1 MVWSATGRSRHR
13 LETHAQVSEDERR
26 RSGRPLVGVGAVL
39 LSDTLDRVLL
49 IQRGTEPALG
59 KWSVPGGLVER
70 GEPLREACRR
80 EVREE
85 TGLDV
90 QLEAQPIKL
99 LERAIRDEA
108 GHVAYHYLIIDFW
121 ARVPASTPQAGSDV
135 RQVKWVAV
143 DQVQQLDG
151 TASLVEVIWRALRVA
166 RGQSPETPLLE

>member
-1 MVWSATGRSRHR
+1 MT
-13 LETHAQVSEDERR
+13 EDERR
-26 RSGRPLVGVGAVL
+26 RAGRPLIGVGAVL
-39 LSDTLDRVLL
+39 LSDSLDQVLL

-70 GEPLREACRR
+70 GESLREACCR

-90 QLEAQPIKL
+90 RLEPQPIKL
-99 LERAIRDEA
+99 LERAIRNEA
-108 GHVAYHYLIIDFW
+108 GQMAYHYLIIDFW
-121 ARVPASTPQAGSDV
+121 ARIPASTPRAGSDV

-143 DQVQQLDG
+143 DQVRQLDG
-151 TASLVEVIWRALRVA
+151 TASLVEVIGRALRVA